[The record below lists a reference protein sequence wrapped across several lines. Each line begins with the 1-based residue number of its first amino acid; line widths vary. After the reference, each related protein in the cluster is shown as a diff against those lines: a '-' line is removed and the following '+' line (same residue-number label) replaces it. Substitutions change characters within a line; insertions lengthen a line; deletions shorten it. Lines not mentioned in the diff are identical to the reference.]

1 MSKITTFENELR
13 NIFDGIE
20 SLTNKKYIGRAF
32 YGNIDKDVRLKGEF
46 ISLNTYEHYDALRIT
61 SIRRDDGEIDIVI
74 IRFKDT
80 WGMKPV
86 ANGNFPNGVSPH
98 MWIDRGQL
106 EWYAYAPNPRDYEI
120 LSDQIT
126 DYVDVFQDE
135 DMTQSEGMGGMCG
148 M

>member
-1 MSKITTFENELR
+1 
-13 NIFDGIE
+13 
-20 SLTNKKYIGRAF
+20 
-32 YGNIDKDVRLKGEF
+32 
-46 ISLNTYEHYDALRIT
+46 
-61 SIRRDDGEIDIVI
+61 
-74 IRFKDT
+74 
-80 WGMKPV
+80 MKPV

-120 LSDQIT
+120 LADQIT